1 LTRHKTQLLTYLKW
15 GRIAQSVQHWTVK
28 PGIILKWV
36 QFSGAARVS
45 LPESTFSFSA
55 DSLPVFKK
63 PLCAYRFSKSACTL
77 KSQTLAAIPLLRY
90 MRKLHILIG
99 INEVVKKKKEK
110 KRRKHL
116 LHIII

>member
-1 LTRHKTQLLTYLKW
+1 MTRHKTQLLTYLKW
-15 GRIAQSVQHWTVK
+15 GRIAQSVKHWTVK

-90 MRKLHILIG
+90 MRKLYTLVA
-99 INEVVKKKKEK
+99 INEVVKKKRKK
-110 KRRKHL
+110 KRKNL